1 MPHPAHQCLT
11 ITRYGVSMAPR
22 AHVISILDELP
33 GLVDT
38 AAPIGGRVFMRWHDG
53 AVRVLDETLEEIDV
67 RPLGDLGDDARI
79 RAARGVERL
88 AISSSSGL
96 TLIGGRP
103 VTRADLHV
111 DAAVFLG
118 EHLLATVPSAD
129 GHRVLLIDP
138 ATGATLT
145 EQTVDADDATAFLTR
160 HPTEQLVVAEFAMGQ
175 DGTRLMRIDV
185 DGQHLRAT
193 EILAGED
200 PVFAGFRP
208 LGDQILIA
216 PHPSDP
222 EVMRVLAWPELSEL
236 GRLRA
241 SDVDAEYG
249 LGLAAC
255 WIDDQRIAAYATED
269 SLLVTDAGL
278 TPVQRVELP
287 VDFTEEG
294 ELETLTP
301 LGSGRVAA
309 GVWTAAGRLTL
320 VIEIADERAS

>member
-1 MPHPAHQCLT
+1 MPHAVHRRLPLS
-11 ITRYGVSMAPR
+11 RYGVNMAPR

-33 GLVDT
+33 GLVET
-38 AAPIGGRVFMRWHDG
+38 ASPIGGRVFMRWHDG
-53 AVRVLDETLEEIDV
+53 ALRVLDETLEEIDV
-67 RPLGDLGDDARI
+67 RPLADLGDDARV
-79 RAARGVERL
+79 RAARGADRL

-103 VTRADLHV
+103 VRRDDLHV

-118 EHLLATVPSAD
+118 EHLLATAPSAD

-145 EQTVDADDATAFLTR
+145 EQPVDADDATAFLTR

-222 EVMRVLAWPELSEL
+222 EVMRVLTWPELSEV

-269 SLLVTDAGL
+269 SLLMTDGTLAGA
-278 TPVQRVELP
+278 QRVELP
-287 VDFTEEG
+287 VDFAEEG
-294 ELETLTP
+294 ELENLTP
-301 LGSGRVAA
+301 LGPGRMAA
-309 GVWTAAGRLTL
+309 GIWTPAGRLTL
-320 VIEIADERAS
+320 VIEASPS

>member
-1 MPHPAHQCLT
+1 MHRSLT
-11 ITRYGVSMAPR
+11 VTRYGVSMASR
-22 AHVISILDELP
+22 GHVISILDELP
-33 GLVDT
+33 GPVSTTT
-38 AAPIGGRVFMRWHDG
+38 AFGDRVFVRWHDG

-67 RPLGDLGDDARI
+67 RPLDDVGDDARI
-79 RAARGVERL
+79 RAAHGVDL
-88 AISSSSGL
+88 MAISSSAGL

-103 VTRADLHV
+103 VTRDDLPV

-118 EHLLATVPSAD
+118 EHLLVTVPSAE

-222 EVMRVLAWPELSEL
+222 EVMRVLTWPELGEV
-236 GRLRA
+236 GRLGA

-255 WIDDQRIAAYATED
+255 WIDDERIAAYATED
-269 SLLVTDAGL
+269 SLLVTDARL
-278 TPVQRVELP
+278 TRVQRVELP

-309 GVWTAAGRLTL
+309 GIWTAAGRLTL
-320 VIEIADERAS
+320 VIEIDDERAS

>member
-1 MPHPAHQCLT
+1 
-11 ITRYGVSMAPR
+11 MATR

-33 GLVDT
+33 GPVSTTT
-38 AAPIGGRVFMRWHDG
+38 AFGDRVSVRWHDG

-67 RPLGDLGDDARI
+67 RPLDDVGDDARI
-79 RAARGVERL
+79 RAAHGVDL
-88 AISSSSGL
+88 VAISSSAGL
-96 TLIGGRP
+96 TLIGGRRI
-103 VTRADLHV
+103 TRDRITRDDLHV

-160 HPTEQLVVAEFAMGQ
+160 HPTEHLVLAEFAMGQ

-185 DGQHLRAT
+185 DGQHMNAT
-193 EILAGED
+193 EILTGQD
-200 PVFAGFRP
+200 PVFAGFSPR
-208 LGDQILIA
+208 GDRILIA
-216 PHPSDP
+216 AHPSDP
-222 EVMRVLAWPELSEL
+222 EVMRVLTWPELGEV
-236 GRLRA
+236 GRLSA
-241 SDVDAEYG
+241 SDLDAEYG

-255 WIDDQRIAAYATED
+255 WVDDERIAAYATQD
-269 SLLVTDAGL
+269 SLLVTDASL
-278 TPVQRVELP
+278 TWVQRVELP
-287 VDFTEEG
+287 VDFAEEG

-301 LGSGRVAA
+301 LGSDRVAA